1 MNSSHQ
7 TRHNTA
13 NYNEQE
19 SKSQRK
25 TRTGRGSTIPTTR
38 TERRPRHSS
47 LTDVCRR
54 HRRSPVEQGL
64 ERGRD
69 LRNGNGGRRILRF
82 GRKSEMSG
90 EREGREGVSGPG
102 TRRRRRSPT
111 MRRIAGDRESPAKR
125 GRNKAPPRS
134 VRFGR
139 ASRRGRRWWR
149 RWESNPR
156 PKRSHRGVYVRILRL
171 GLAQEAARR
180 RATSCA
186 SGHVGVDSVPA
197 TRTWSSLQDDA
208 SPLSRRR
215 RFSVGA

>member
-1 MNSSHQ
+1 MTTPPSSRICLVKRLA
-7 TRHNTA
+7 TMVPRR
-13 NYNEQE
+13 
-19 SKSQRK
+19 SKMRLA
-25 TRTGRGSTIPTTR
+25 STIPTTK
-38 TERRPRHSS
+38 TERRSRHPS
-47 LTDVCRR
+47 LTEVYRR
-54 HRRSPVEQGL
+54 HRRSPAEQGL

-69 LRNGNGGRRILRF
+69 LRNGNGGRGILRF

-111 MRRIAGDRESPAKR
+111 MRRIAGDRGSPAKR
-125 GRNKAPPRS
+125 GQNKAPPRS
-134 VRFGR
+134 VRSGL

-186 SGHVGVDSVPA
+186 SGHVGVDCAPA
-197 TRTWSSLQDDA
+197 TRASSSLLNDA

-215 RFSVGA
+215 RISVGA

>member
-1 MNSSHQ
+1 M
-7 TRHNTA
+7 RLA
-13 NYNEQE
+13 
-19 SKSQRK
+19 
-25 TRTGRGSTIPTTR
+25 STIPTTR
-38 TERRPRHSS
+38 TERRSRHPSLTEVYRRHS
-47 LTDVCRR
+47 
-54 HRRSPVEQGL
+54 RSPAEQGL
-64 ERGRD
+64 ERG
-69 LRNGNGGRRILRF
+69 GATF
-82 GRKSEMSG
+82 GTATGKRGFSVSDGSPKCAEKEKV
-90 EREGREGVSGPG
+90 ERAFPAWDEASPAFSDDAPD
-102 TRRRRRSPT
+102 RRRS
-111 MRRIAGDRESPAKR
+111 RKPAKG

-134 VRFGR
+134 VRSGR
-139 ASRRGRRWWR
+139 ASRRGRQWWR